1 MCPHVSSFSNTTRL
15 ILNRTCISWLN
26 KQKVVVMKIENI
38 WAEYQGLLRR
48 FLASKVNNPHDAE
61 DLLQQIL
68 MKVHQGL
75 SNLKDTTS
83 IKPWLLQISNRT
95 IIDYYRKQADKRE
108 LSADELWFQDEEQVE
123 NELLRCLQP
132 FILQLPA
139 AQAELLMEVEL
150 GGVSQKEY
158 AQKLNLPYTTLKS
171 RVQKSRQLLKT
182 VFEQCCELEMDAS
195 GRVIGFGE
203 KKAGCKTNC

>member
-1 MCPHVSSFSNTTRL
+1 
-15 ILNRTCISWLN
+15 
-26 KQKVVVMKIENI
+26 MKIENI